1 MKDLQEKIKE
11 AKKDGYT
18 DDDIVQ
24 FLAQLPEVGSEIS
37 AALENQYQPSE
48 IVKFLGQSAM
58 SEPAAPAAE
67 SESAISRG
75 LGLAT
80 RAMAPTLAGAQIGS
94 FGGPMGAVIGSMA
107 VPAADAANALVNLLA
122 SPFTDRRLMP
132 ASQAIQNLMTSA
144 GVPAP
149 PETQTPTERVV
160 SSGLEA
166 STGVARTIP
175 ALISASTTAASPVT
189 RGVAGQLAVAPG
201 TQAVVTPTAVMTGQT
216 VTEATGNPLYG
227 AAATL
232 GTGFAGSVKR
242 PQKEQALSSDALNRI
257 ATDRYDQLQAS
268 GVQLKTDE
276 FVDSM
281 NSIAKGLRQEGY
293 TPTGY
298 PKITGAIQELT
309 STAQPKDWTEIQA
322 LRKMIRSGQTSMDP
336 EERRLASILLDEYD
350 NYLMTV
356 PKNAIASGDMKN
368 AGELWS
374 QARNSYSRMKKS
386 EVFEDMLNEAKLDRS
401 KFTQSGEE
409 NSLAKQ
415 LRQLAKNDKRMR
427 LFTKEEQAA
436 IEQAAKGGT
445 AQNLLKFFGRFAPTG
460 PVSGMFTGGA
470 TVMNPAV
477 GLTMAGTAAA
487 SRVGATNMRRAS
499 VNELSNLMRMGSAP
513 RTTGGP
519 FRATAPTTMRGLLS
533 MENLE
538 QQQRNLLGIQ

>member
-18 DDDIVQ
+18 DDEIVQ

-58 SEPAAPAAE
+58 PEPAAPAAE

-94 FGGPMGAVIGSMA
+94 FGWPMGAVIGSMA

-166 STGVARTIP
+166 LTGVARTIP

-232 GTGFAGSVKR
+232 GTGFAGSIKR

-470 TVMNPAV
+470 TVMNPAI
-477 GLTMAGTAAA
+477 GLGMAGTAAA

-533 MENLE
+533 MEDLE

>member
-1 MKDLQEKIKE
+1 MPYSITT
-11 AKKDGYT
+11 KDGIT
-18 DDDIVQ
+18 INNIPDDVSPDSSALKQRVAAIRDMG
-24 FLAQLPEVGSEIS
+24 PERGVS
-37 AALENQYQPSE
+37 ATPAPSQE
-48 IVKFLGQSAM
+48 GAF
-58 SEPAAPAAE
+58 
-67 SESAISRG
+67 SRG

-80 RAMAPTLAGAQIGS
+80 RAMAPTLAGAQFGS
-94 FGGPMGAVIGSMA
+94 LGGPFGTVLGSMA
-107 VPAADAANALVNLLA
+107 VPAADATNALINLLA
-122 SPFTDRRLMP
+122 SPFTDKRLIP

-144 GVPAP
+144 GVPAA
-149 PETQTPTERVV
+149 PETQTPTERVL
-160 SSGLEA
+160 STGLEA

-175 ALISASTTAASPVT
+175 ALISASTTAASPVA
-189 RGVAGQLAVAPG
+189 RGVAGQLATAPG
-201 TQAVVTPTAVMTGQT
+201 TQAVVTPTSVMAGQA

-227 AAATL
+227 AATTL
-232 GTGFAGSVKR
+232 GTGFAGSIKR
-242 PQKEQALSSDALNRI
+242 PQKEQALSSGALNRI
-257 ATDRYDQLQAS
+257 ASDRYDQLQAS

-281 NSIAKGLRQEGY
+281 SRIAKGLRQEGY

-298 PKITGAIQELT
+298 PKVTGAIQELT

-322 LRKMIRSGQTSMDP
+322 LRKMIRSGQTSMDS

-356 PKNAIASGDMKN
+356 PKNDIASGDMKN
-368 AGELWS
+368 TGDLWS
-374 QARNSYSRMKKS
+374 QARTSYSRMKKS

-436 IEQAAKGGT
+436 IEQAAKGNT
-445 AQNLLKFFGRFAPTG
+445 VQNMLKFFGRFAPTG

-470 TVMNPAV
+470 TVMNPAL

-487 SRVGATNMRRAS
+487 SRVGATNMRRGS

-513 RTTGGP
+513 QTVGGP

-533 MENLE
+533 FEDLE
-538 QQQRNLLGIQ
+538 QQQRNLMGIQ